1 MPAQGNVMS
10 YQAPPPAGGAFFV
23 GVWRTLAHAPPEN
36 MVMKQAITLYL
47 LLMVLVGCSA
57 ADGEPVT
64 LRLMTHDS
72 FSISEEVLAQF
83 TAETGIN
90 VEIFPAGDGGAVLNQ
105 AILAKNDPLADL
117 LFGVDN
123 TFLSRALEND
133 IFIPYSSPALADI
146 PDSLELDSEHRALPV
161 DYGDVCL
168 NYDKAWFAA
177 KGLPPPQNLDDLV
190 KVEYAGLTAVQNPA
204 TSTPGLSFL
213 LATVATYGE
222 EGYQDFWRALRAND
236 VLVTSG
242 WEEAYYG
249 HFTAASD
256 GDRPIVV
263 SYASS
268 PAAEVIFAAEP
279 LTEAPSAAVLGDG
292 ACFRQI
298 EFVGILRGTPH
309 EAEARQLVD
318 FMLGKTF
325 QEDVPLQ
332 MFVFPA
338 NETAVLPP
346 EFVQYSQIPTNP
358 ATLDPADIAAHRQR
372 WIADWTNV
380 VLR

>member
-1 MPAQGNVMS
+1 MKKV
-10 YQAPPPAGGAFFV
+10 
-23 GVWRTLAHAPPEN
+23 TL
-36 MVMKQAITLYL
+36 L
-47 LLMVLVGCSA
+47 LLMVFVLAGCQMA
-57 ADGEPVT
+57 GPDTVT

-72 FSISEEVLAQF
+72 FSISETVLAQF

-90 VEIFPAGDGGAVLNQ
+90 VEVFPAGDGGAVLNQ
-105 AILAKNDPLADL
+105 AILAKNDPLADV

-123 TFLSRALEND
+123 TFLSRALDND
-133 IFIPYSSPALADI
+133 IFLPYQSPLLAQI
-146 PDSLELDSEHRALPV
+146 PDALELDAQFRALPV

-168 NYDKAWFAA
+168 NYDKAWFTTR
-177 KGLPPPQNLDDLV
+177 GIEPPQTLDDLL
-190 KVEYAGLTAVQNPA
+190 KPEFRGLTAVQNPA
-204 TSTPGLSFL
+204 TSTPGLAFL
-213 LATVATYGE
+213 LATIATYGE
-222 EGYQDFWRALRAND
+222 AGYQEFWRALRAND

-268 PAAEVIFAAEP
+268 PAAEVIFATEP
-279 LTEAPSAAVLGDG
+279 LTEAPTASVLGDG

-298 EFVGILRGTPH
+298 EFVGILRGTKN
-309 EAEARQLVD
+309 EAAARQLVD
-318 FMLGKTF
+318 FMLSKTF

-346 EFVQYSQIPTNP
+346 EFVQHSAIPANP
-358 ATLDPADIAAHRQR
+358 ATLDPALIAANRER
-372 WIADWTNV
+372 WIEAWTNV

>member
-1 MPAQGNVMS
+1 MKNIL
-10 YQAPPPAGGAFFV
+10 F
-23 GVWRTLAHAPPEN
+23 TLF
-36 MVMKQAITLYL
+36 L
-47 LLMVLVGCSA
+47 LFLVGCGA
-57 ADGEPVT
+57 AEPQAVR

-72 FSISEEVLAQF
+72 FSVSEAVLAQF
-83 TAETGIN
+83 TAETGIQ
-90 VEIFPAGDGGAVLNQ
+90 VEVFPAGDGGAVLNQ
-105 AILAKNDPLADL
+105 AILAKNDPLADV

-133 IFIPYSSPALADI
+133 IFLPYESPLLAQI
-146 PDSLELDSEHRALPV
+146 PDALQLDPQHRALPV

-177 KGLPPPQNLDDLV
+177 RGLQPPQTLDDLR
-190 KVEYAGLTAVQNPA
+190 KPAYKGLTAVQNPA
-204 TSTPGLSFL
+204 TSTPGLAFL

-222 EGYQDFWRALRAND
+222 DGYEAFWRDLRAND
-236 VLVTSG
+236 VLITSG

-279 LTEAPSAAVLGDG
+279 LSEAPTASVLGDG

-298 EFVGILRGTPH
+298 EFVGILRGTKH
-309 EAEARQLVD
+309 EAAARQLVD
-318 FMLGKTF
+318 FMLSKPF
-325 QEDVPLQ
+325 QEDIPLQ

-346 EFVQYSQIPTNP
+346 AFVQHSAIPANP
-358 ATLDPADIAAHRQR
+358 ATLDPALIAANRER
-372 WIADWTNV
+372 WIAAWTAV
-380 VLR
+380 MLR

>member
-1 MPAQGNVMS
+1 
-10 YQAPPPAGGAFFV
+10 
-23 GVWRTLAHAPPEN
+23 
-36 MVMKQAITLYL
+36 MKQALTLFL
-47 LLMVLVGCSA
+47 LLVVLVGCGTA
-57 ADGEPVT
+57 EEEPVT

-83 TAETGIN
+83 TAETGIH

-105 AILAKNDPLADL
+105 AILAKDDPLADL

-133 IFIPYSSPALADI
+133 IFIAYSSPALVHI

-177 KGLPPPQNLDDLV
+177 NGLQPPQNLDDLV
-190 KVEYAGLTAVQNPA
+190 RPEYAGLTAVQNPA
-204 TSTPGLSFL
+204 TSTPGLAFL

-222 EGYQDFWRALRAND
+222 DGYLTYWQQLVDNG
-236 VLVTSG
+236 VLVTGG

-249 HFTAASD
+249 AFTAASD

-268 PAAEVIFAAEP
+268 PPAEVIFAEEP
-279 LTEAPSAAVLGDG
+279 LDDAPTAAVVSDG
-292 ACFRQI
+292 ACFRQV

-309 EAEARQLVD
+309 EAEAQQLVD
-318 FMLGKTF
+318 FMLGETF

-346 EFVQYSQIPTNP
+346 EFVQYSQIPANP

-372 WIADWTNV
+372 WIADWTSV

>member
-1 MPAQGNVMS
+1 MKKA
-10 YQAPPPAGGAFFV
+10 
-23 GVWRTLAHAPPEN
+23 TL
-36 MVMKQAITLYL
+36 L
-47 LLMVLVGCSA
+47 LLMLFILAGCQRA
-57 ADGEPVT
+57 EPGSVT

-72 FSISEEVLAQF
+72 FSVSEAVLAQF
-83 TAETGIN
+83 SAETGIN
-90 VEIFPAGDGGAVLNQ
+90 VEVFPAGDGGAVLNQ
-105 AILAKNDPLADL
+105 AILAKNDPLADV

-123 TFLSRALEND
+123 TFLSRALDND
-133 IFIPYSSPALADI
+133 IFLPYQSPLLAQI
-146 PDSLELDSEHRALPV
+146 PDALQLDAQFRALPV

-168 NYDKAWFAA
+168 NYDKEWFTTR
-177 KGLPPPQNLDDLV
+177 GLQPPQTLDDLL
-190 KVEYAGLTAVQNPA
+190 KPELRGLTAVQNPA
-204 TSTPGLSFL
+204 TSTPGLAFL

-222 EGYQDFWRALRAND
+222 AGYQEFWRALRTND

-268 PAAEVIFAAEP
+268 PAAEVIFATEP
-279 LTEAPSAAVLGDG
+279 LTEAPTASVLGDG

-298 EFVGILRGTPH
+298 EFVGILRGTKH
-309 EAEARQLVD
+309 EAAARQLVD
-318 FMLGKTF
+318 FMLSKTF
-325 QEDVPLQ
+325 QEDVPMQ

-346 EFVQYSQIPTNP
+346 EFLQHSAIPANP
-358 ATLDPADIAAHRQR
+358 ASLDPALIAASRER
-372 WIADWTNV
+372 WIEAWTNV